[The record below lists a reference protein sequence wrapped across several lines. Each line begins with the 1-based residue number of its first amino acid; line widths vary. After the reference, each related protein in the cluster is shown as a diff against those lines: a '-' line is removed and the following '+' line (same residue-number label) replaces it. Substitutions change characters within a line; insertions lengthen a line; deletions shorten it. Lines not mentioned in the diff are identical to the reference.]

1 MHFLT
6 LRHFIINIQDL
17 LLTQTLLTS
26 QMKFDYF
33 YWSDSMCN
41 NVLLSKIFISLKIGF
56 RIPNTMTL
64 PPPNLAVFLVH
75 FALNLS
81 PIHLFTLFF
90 FTSFPNKL
98 NLLSSLKNTFT
109 QFSYVQITYLFANSN
124 LFFFFFE
131 LTSGFFL
138 GVRLN
143 SPISCSRLETVCLDT
158 LTHEVLFITLLIS
171 VQDLKRS
178 FNDIR
183 CIIWSSLAVVLRGL
197 PVLKALTILPVSL

>member
-1 MHFLT
+1 MF
-6 LRHFIINIQDL
+6 
-17 LLTQTLLTS
+17 
-26 QMKFDYF
+26 
-33 YWSDSMCN
+33 
-41 NVLLSKIFISLKIGF
+41 LKICAFTRVCNRTRGVVPWLEN
-56 RIPNTMTL
+56 IPNTMTL
-64 PPPNLAVFLVH
+64 PPPNLTVFLVH

-81 PIHLFTLFF
+81 PIRFFTLFF
-90 FTSFPNKL
+90 PSFPNKL
-98 NLLSSLKNTFT
+98 NLLSSLKNTFA

-124 LFFFFFE
+124 LFFLFFE

-143 SPISCSRLETVCLDT
+143 CPISCSRLETVCLDT

-183 CIIWSSLAVVLRGL
+183 CIIRSSLAEVLRGL

>member
-1 MHFLT
+1 
-6 LRHFIINIQDL
+6 
-17 LLTQTLLTS
+17 
-26 QMKFDYF
+26 
-33 YWSDSMCN
+33 
-41 NVLLSKIFISLKIGF
+41 
-56 RIPNTMTL
+56 MTL
-64 PPPNLAVFLVH
+64 PPPNLTVFLVN
-75 FALNLS
+75 FAPNLS
-81 PIHLFTLFF
+81 PIRLFTLFF
-90 FTSFPNKL
+90 PSFPNKL
-98 NLLSSLKNTFT
+98 NLLSSLKNTFA

-124 LFFFFFE
+124 LFLFFE

-171 VQDLKRS
+171 VQNLKRS

-183 CIIWSSLAVVLRGL
+183 CIIRSSLAEVLRVL